1 MDLSCGVCQQILRGW
16 GDINM
21 QILGLH
27 WWVEAV
33 FGRKNMAVV
42 PYTALTL
49 CYLLLFL
56 RRISELWQ
64 HNFKNLPEIQEQL
77 LNRLHATQKVSFTCA
92 SSMVEMLDP
101 LHKFGSRFLLR
112 WKTMPSIK
120 GERIFHYQISAGFFY
135 VPSYKWSRLCSLC
148 MFPHTVWP
156 VFGHIEFRA
165 KDDCTWTFSLPF
177 LHDTDWLYRAESF
190 LKLTVTIYSSTPKSK
205 YVPHCTVLSS

>member
-1 MDLSCGVCQQILRGW
+1 MDFSCGVCQQILRGW

-112 WKTMPSIK
+112 WKTMPNIK
-120 GERIFHYQISAGFFY
+120 GERIFHYQISAGFFMY
-135 VPSYKWSRLCSLC
+135 PPTNEADSVHCACSLTLC
-148 MFPHTVWP
+148 DLFLDTLSSGQRMIVHE
-156 VFGHIEFRA
+156 H
-165 KDDCTWTFSLPF
+165 SLFHSSMIQIGSTEQSLSWSWQSPST
-177 LHDTDWLYRAESF
+177 LALLSPNM
-190 LKLTVTIYSSTPKSK
+190 LLTVL
-205 YVPHCTVLSS
+205 LSS